1 MMDRSAKLQ
10 VYEALA
16 SVNGAFEQVLA
27 DFRHLREVRFFRRD
41 SLKQFQVVI
50 EETRSWVN
58 FEVAD
63 VMHSREQN
71 DWARFGRARQQW
83 EKPYADPDDVLIEAG
98 KRKRELRK
106 GAAKRGTKR
115 RGRSEP

>member
-1 MMDRSAKLQ
+1 MVPSHKVQ

-27 DFRHLREVRFFRRD
+27 DFRHLQEFPFFRRD
-41 SLKQFQVVI
+41 LLEHFQVVI
-50 EETRSWVN
+50 EETRSRVN
-58 FEVAD
+58 FEVAE
-63 VMHSREQN
+63 VMNSREQN

-83 EKPYADPDDVLIEAG
+83 EKRYADPDDVLIEAE

-106 GAAKRGTKR
+106 SAAKRGTKR